1 MLVGAALR
9 VDEGFAEAGRA
20 GDTAGSA
27 LAIGDGLSEIGILST
42 FPRLIPSGISLLV
55 SPDLTSPCAVSSMG
69 LKEATE
75 VEGRRCRFELL

>member
-9 VDEGFAEAGRA
+9 VNEGFAEAGRA

-27 LAIGDGLSEIGILST
+27 LAIEDGRSEIGIVST
-42 FPRLIPSGISLLV
+42 FPRLFPSRTSPLVPPTLL
-55 SPDLTSPCAVSSMG
+55 TPCAVSSMA